1 MPRRRGAEN
10 REVVADAIYGSTLVE
25 KFVCSMMWDGKKSTA
40 QKIFYSSMK
49 KLEERGGGEEAIKLF
64 KKAVENA
71 KPLLEVKTRRVGGA
85 NYQVPIEVPQNR
97 RTSLAIRWIITNAR
111 GRAEKGM
118 PEKLANEL
126 NDAAN
131 LRGGAIKKRDD
142 VHRMAEANKA
152 FAHYNA
158 RTPYSPRPSD
168 ARRLF

>member
-1 MPRRRGAEN
+1 VLPDP
-10 REVVADAIYGSTLVE
+10 VYGSTLVE
-25 KFVCSMMWDGKKSTA
+25 KFVNSMMWDGKKAVS
-40 QKIFYSSMK
+40 QRIFYTAMDT
-49 KLEERGGGEEAIKLF
+49 LRERTSDDPLKLF

-97 RTSLAIRWIITNAR
+97 RTSLAIRWILTNAR
-111 GRAEKGM
+111 SRPEKGM
-118 PEKLANEL
+118 PERLANEL

-152 FAHYNA
+152 FAHY
-158 RTPYSPRPSD
+158 RW
-168 ARRLF
+168 